1 MYTVGEK
8 TLTNHFFAD
17 TLAHPAQEVEDSTDT
32 LESRTEKDE

>member
-8 TLTNHFFAD
+8 ILTNHFFAD